1 MELMAGE
8 VVVYG
13 VVVEV
18 KMGGGEIS
26 GRERPA
32 RAPAEAHLGWKQG
45 WRFKPPSGAGC
56 HLVRFP
62 NPLRESGGDSV

>member
-45 WRFKPPSGAGC
+45 LNL
-56 HLVRFP
+56 HL
-62 NPLRESGGDSV
+62 EQAAT